1 MFFRAVTPE
10 IAAVFAI
17 VLLLKIIAAPIR
29 LGYKLL
35 INLACGYALLFLFN
49 LLSSLTGFVLDL
61 NLVTAAVVGLFGLPG
76 LALLLA
82 IRLILLL

>member
-1 MFFRAVTPE
+1 MRS
-10 IAAVFAI
+10 
-17 VLLLKIIAAPIR
+17 
-29 LGYKLL
+29 
-35 INLACGYALLFLFN
+35 CFLFN